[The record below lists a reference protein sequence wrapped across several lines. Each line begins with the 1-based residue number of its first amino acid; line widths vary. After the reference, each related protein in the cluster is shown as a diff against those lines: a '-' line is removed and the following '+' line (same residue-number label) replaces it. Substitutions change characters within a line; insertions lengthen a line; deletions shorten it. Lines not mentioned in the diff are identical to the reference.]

1 MKKKFFNYILASLL
15 FLTCLCFKTQAQN
28 IQVEA
33 KLQQYTIRIGDQTKL
48 FLSVHQPVKEHVNFP
63 KLADTITG
71 KVQVV
76 STGKP
81 DKSTQG
87 RITALFSA
95 NSSRRSLNR
104 HSQTK

>member
-1 MKKKFFNYILASLL
+1 MKKKSFYYILASML
-15 FLTCLCFKTQAQN
+15 FLTGICFKTKAQN

-48 FLSVHQPVKEHVNFP
+48 FLSAHQPVKEHVNFP

-76 STGKP
+76 SAGKP
-81 DKSTQG
+81 DCQ
-87 RITALFSA
+87 SA
-95 NSSRRSLNR
+95 S
-104 HSQTK
+104 